1 MTCQDEYDLVEAAPA
16 KTLAL
21 YVEQIDKLD
30 RSMLAAR
37 ANKSLEAEAIATEQM
52 AQIYLE
58 CSKEKVA
65 AVYLQDAYD
74 LYARAGATTKIDY
87 LEYSYPH
94 LLNTLRSP
102 QQVTPTNYF
111 TDEFI
116 ATLSHE
122 FRNPLNGILGMSEA
136 LLEEVFGTMN
146 ERQLNAVTTID
157 RSGGY
162 LLALIENMVD
172 LSQLQA
178 GKLELEISYVSVAEL
193 CNFSA
198 NFVKHHAIQK
208 QIQLDTEIPPDAGY
222 IPIDLRRMRQVLI
235 DLLDRAIDATP
246 VGGKV
251 RLVVTMPTAVMADAP
266 SVMQFSVIDTSKEI
280 SPARND
286 RFAQFS
292 ATMTDDRRIGFGL
305 MLAHPIVELHGGSI
319 DFQNAIG
326 NGNGTTKGRGSCVN
340 VFLPSLC
347 SDSDAPTL
355 DDTFDRLRHP
365 NGYPEDIATCSET
378 IVQDLPD
385 LPLIL
390 IVEDNELNINTISSY
405 LTAKGYRPIVAGDG
419 ESAIELTQK
428 FRPDLILMDIQMPG
442 MDGFEA
448 ISCIRQQPELAKIP
462 IIALTALAMEGD
474 REKCLAVGANEYL
487 TKPVKLKQL
496 NTTIQQF
503 LNSKIDIDTLSGDL
517 WQ

>member
-1 MTCQDEYDLVEAAPA
+1 MNDRDDYDLVESAPA
-16 KTLAL
+16 HTVER

-30 RSMLAAR
+30 RLILSAR
-37 ANKSLEAEAIATEQM
+37 ATPSIESEAIATERL

-58 CSKEKVA
+58 WGKDKVA
-65 AVYLQDAYD
+65 AVYLQEAYD
-74 LYARAGATTKIDY
+74 LYTQAGVTTKTDY
-87 LEYSYPH
+87 LEYTYPE
-94 LLNTLRSP
+94 LLAP
-102 QQVTPTNYF
+102 PEPPNYF

-162 LLALIENMVD
+162 LLALINNMVD

-178 GKLELEISYVSVAEL
+178 GKLELDITQVALTEL
-193 CNFSA
+193 CNFSV

-208 QIQLDTEIPPDAGY
+208 QIQLDIELPPTAGY
-222 IPIDLRRMRQVLI
+222 IAVDLHRMRQVLV
-235 DLLDRAIDATP
+235 DLLERAIESTP
-246 VGGKV
+246 AGGKV
-251 RLVVTMPTAVMADAP
+251 KLAVTIQPAHFATATSAI
-266 SVMQFSVIDTSKEI
+266 QFSVIDTSKEI
-280 SPARND
+280 SPERND
-286 RFAQFS
+286 KLAQVS
-292 ATMTDDRRIGFGL
+292 ANTNTPRIGFGL
-305 MLAHPIVELHGGSI
+305 MLVHPIVELHGGTI
-319 DFQNAIG
+319 DFQSAIG
-326 NGNGTTKGRGSCVN
+326 SGSRVN
-340 VFLPSLC
+340 ICLP
-347 SDSDAPTL
+347 DTYEIATQTL
-355 DDTFDRLRHP
+355 DSPPGQPDRSDKQLPTHSAP
-365 NGYPEDIATCSET
+365 NAPEIPE
-378 IVQDLPD
+378 

-419 ESAIELTQK
+419 ESAIAMLEGVTDEPTPK

-442 MDGFEA
+442 MDGFET
-448 ISCIRQQPELAKIP
+448 ISCIRARSELADIP

-474 REKCLAVGANEYL
+474 RDKCLAAGANDYL

-496 NTTIQQF
+496 NATIQQF
-503 LNSKIDIDTLSGDL
+503 LTAKFDTSSLSGDL
-517 WQ
+517 WG

>member
-1 MTCQDEYDLVEAAPA
+1 LVEVAPA
-16 KTLAL
+16 NTLAQ
-21 YVEQIDKLD
+21 YVEQLDKLD
-30 RSMLAAR
+30 RAMLEAR
-37 ANKSLEAEAIATEQM
+37 AKKSLEAEAIATEQT

-58 CSKEKVA
+58 CGKDKVA
-65 AVYLQDAYD
+65 AVYLQAAYD
-74 LYARAGATTKIDY
+74 LYTRAGATTKTDY

-94 LLNTLRSP
+94 LLNHLRSP
-102 QQVTPTNYF
+102 QQLAQTNYF

-172 LSQLQA
+172 LSKLQA
-178 GKLELEISYVSVAEL
+178 GKLELEITSVSVAEL

-198 NFVKHHAIQK
+198 AFVKHHAIQK
-208 QIQLDTEIPPDAGY
+208 QIQLDTEIPPDAGA
-222 IPIDLRRMRQVLI
+222 IAVDLRRMRQVLI
-235 DLLDRAIDATP
+235 DLLERAIDATP
-246 VGGKV
+246 AGGKV
-251 RLVVTMPTAVMADAP
+251 NLVVTKSP
-266 SVMQFSVIDTSKEI
+266 SSIQFSVIDTSKEI

-292 ATMTDDRRIGFGL
+292 ATMNSQRIGFGL
-305 MLAHPIVELHGGSI
+305 MLAHPIVELHGGAI
-319 DFQNAIG
+319 DFQSAILHG
-326 NGNGTTKGRGSCVN
+326 KGSANGRGSCVN
-340 VFLPSLC
+340 VFLPQTCLI
-347 SDSDAPTL
+347 SDDATL
-355 DDTFDRLRHP
+355 DSPSGRLRHH
-365 NGYPEDIATCSET
+365 NGNPEAATYAET

-419 ESAIELTQK
+419 ESAIELTRK

-442 MDGFEA
+442 MDGIEA
-448 ISCIRQQPELAKIP
+448 IVRIRQQPQLAKIP

-474 REKCLAVGANEYL
+474 RDRCLAAGANDYL

-503 LNSKIDIDTLSGDL
+503 LNSKIDIDTISGDL

>member
-21 YVEQIDKLD
+21 YVEQLD
-30 RSMLAAR
+30 RLDRAMLAAR
-37 ANKSLEAEAIATEQM
+37 ANKSLEAEAIATEQT

-58 CSKEKVA
+58 CGKEKVA
-65 AVYLQDAYD
+65 AVYFQDAYD
-74 LYARAGATTKIDY
+74 LYAQAGATTKTDY

-94 LLNTLRSP
+94 LLKNFRSP
-102 QQVTPTNYF
+102 QQLAQTNYF

-172 LSQLQA
+172 LSQLQV
-178 GKLELEISYVSVAEL
+178 GKLELEISYVCVAEL
-193 CNFSA
+193 CNLSTTY
-198 NFVKHHAIQK
+198 VKHHAIQK
-208 QIQLDTEIPPDAGY
+208 QIQLDTEVPPDAGY
-222 IPIDLRRMRQVLI
+222 IPVDLRRMRQVLI
-235 DLLDRAIDATP
+235 DLLDRAIAATP
-246 VGGKV
+246 AGGQV
-251 RLVVTMPTAVMADAP
+251 RLVVTMPTAPMASAE
-266 SVMQFSVIDTSKEI
+266 SLIQFSVIDTSKDLAAVRNEI
-280 SPARND
+280 
-286 RFAQFS
+286 FAQFS
-292 ATMTDDRRIGFGL
+292 ATMTDRRIGFGL

-319 DFQNAIG
+319 DFQGTILHG
-326 NGNGTTKGRGSCVN
+326 NGSSHGRGSCVN
-340 VFLPSLC
+340 VFLPNLRSN
-347 SDSDAPTL
+347 SEEPTL
-355 DDTFDRLRHP
+355 DDSWDRCP
-365 NGYPEDIATCSET
+365 YSDGAEDLAVCSET

-419 ESAIELTQK
+419 ASAIELTQK

-448 ISCIRQQPELAKIP
+448 ISCIRKQPELAKIP

-474 REKCLAVGANEYL
+474 RDKCLAVGANDYL

-503 LNSKIDIDTLSGDL
+503 LNSKVDIDTISGDL
-517 WQ
+517 W

>member
-16 KTLAL
+16 KTLARYL
-21 YVEQIDKLD
+21 EQIDTLD
-30 RSMLAAR
+30 RVMLAAR
-37 ANKSLEAEAIATEQM
+37 ANKSLEAEAIATEQT

-58 CSKEKVA
+58 CGKEKVA
-65 AVYLQDAYD
+65 AVYFQDAYD
-74 LYARAGATTKIDY
+74 LYVRAGATTKTDY

-94 LLNTLRSP
+94 LLKTLSSA
-102 QQVTPTNYF
+102 QQLEPNNYF

-146 ERQLNAVTTID
+146 ELQLNAVTTID

-172 LSQLQA
+172 LSKLQV
-178 GKLELEISYVSVAEL
+178 GKLELEITDVSVAEL

-198 NFVKHHAIQK
+198 TFVKHHAIQK
-208 QIQLDTEIPPDAGY
+208 QIQLDTEIPPNAGF
-222 IPIDLRRMRQVLI
+222 IAVDLRRMRQVLI
-235 DLLDRAIDATP
+235 DLLERAIDATP
-246 VGGKV
+246 AGGKV
-251 RLVVTMPTAVMADAP
+251 KLVVTKSP
-266 SVMQFSVIDTSKEI
+266 SSLQFSVIDTSKDI

-292 ATMTDDRRIGFGL
+292 ATMNSQRIGFGL
-305 MLAHPIVELHGGSI
+305 MLAHPIVELHGGAI
-319 DFQNAIG
+319 DFQGAILHE
-326 NGNGTTKGRGSCVN
+326 NGSANGRGSCVN
-340 VFLPSLC
+340 VFLPQSCLI
-347 SDSDAPTL
+347 SDDGTVDATL
-355 DDTFDRLRHP
+355 ARLRHH
-365 NGYPEDIATCSET
+365 NGTAQDIATYSDT

-448 ISCIRQQPELAKIP
+448 ISCIRKQPELAKIP

-474 REKCLAVGANEYL
+474 RDRCLAAGANDYL

-496 NTTIQQF
+496 NGTIQQF
-503 LNSKIDIDTLSGDL
+503 LSSKIDLDTLSGDL
-517 WQ
+517 WN

>member
-1 MTCQDEYDLVEAAPA
+1 MTCQDEYDLVEAASA
-16 KTLAL
+16 KTLVGYL
-21 YVEQIDKLD
+21 EQIDKLD
-30 RSMLAAR
+30 RVILAAR
-37 ANKSLEAEAIATEQM
+37 ANKSLEAEAIANEQM
-52 AQIYLE
+52 AQLYLE
-58 CSKEKVA
+58 WDKEKVA
-65 AVYLQDAYD
+65 AVYFQDAYD
-74 LYARAGATTKIDY
+74 LYARAGAATKTDY

-94 LLNTLRSP
+94 LLKTISP
-102 QQVTPTNYF
+102 PPQVTPTNYF

-162 LLALIENMVD
+162 LLALIESMVD

-178 GKLELEISYVSVAEL
+178 GKLELEISNVSVAEL

-198 NFVKHHAIQK
+198 NFVKHRAIQK
-208 QIQLDTEIPPDAGY
+208 QIQLDTEMPPDAGY

-251 RLVVTMPTAVMADAP
+251 KLVVTKSP
-266 SVMQFSVIDTSKEI
+266 SSIQFSVIDTSKDI

-292 ATMTDDRRIGFGL
+292 APMTDRRIGFGL

-326 NGNGTTKGRGSCVN
+326 QGNGSTNGRGSCVN

-355 DDTFDRLRHP
+355 DDTFDRIGQP
-365 NGYPEDIATCSET
+365 NSCPEDIATYSET
-378 IVQDLPD
+378 IVQDLSD

-474 REKCLAVGANEYL
+474 RDRCLAVGANDYL

-503 LNSKIDIDTLSGDL
+503 LSSKIDIDTLSGDL